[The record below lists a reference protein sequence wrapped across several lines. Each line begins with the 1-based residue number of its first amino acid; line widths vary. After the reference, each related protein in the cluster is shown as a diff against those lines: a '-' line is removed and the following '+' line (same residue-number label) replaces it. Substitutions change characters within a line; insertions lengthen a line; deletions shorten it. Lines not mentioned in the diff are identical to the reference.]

1 MLGFDMGAWQV
12 KKSKAWTW
20 IPSSGLDTWFMG
32 LSELVTTAP
41 EASACM
47 EIVPPVCK
55 TKDFLRH
62 DLLTLSEMWYNHC
75 ITKGEIGIGWKSKLF
90 F

>member
-55 TKDFLRH
+55 TRIFLGMIYS
-62 DLLTLSEMWYNHC
+62 LFLKCGIIIVSQ
-75 ITKGEIGIGWKSKLF
+75 KGRLG
-90 F
+90 

>member
-1 MLGFDMGAWQV
+1 
-12 KKSKAWTW
+12 
-20 IPSSGLDTWFMG
+20 LDTWFMG

-55 TKDFLRH
+55 TRIFLGMIYS
-62 DLLTLSEMWYNHC
+62 LFLKCGIIIVSQ
-75 ITKGEIGIGWKSKLF
+75 KGRLG
-90 F
+90 

>member
-1 MLGFDMGAWQV
+1 MFGFDMGTWKV
-12 KKSKAWTW
+12 KKVKAWTW

-55 TKDFLRH
+55 TRIFLGMIYS
-62 DLLTLSEMWYNHC
+62 LFLKCGIIIVSQ
-75 ITKGEIGIGWKSKLF
+75 KGRLG
-90 F
+90 

>member
-1 MLGFDMGAWQV
+1 MLGFNMGAWQV
-12 KKSKAWTW
+12 KKSKVWTW

-55 TKDFLRH
+55 TRIFLGMIYS
-62 DLLTLSEMWYNHC
+62 LFLKCGIIIVSQ
-75 ITKGEIGIGWKSKLF
+75 KGRLG
-90 F
+90 

>member
-1 MLGFDMGAWQV
+1 MFGFDMG
-12 KKSKAWTW
+12 TW

-55 TKDFLRH
+55 TRIFLG
-62 DLLTLSEMWYNHC
+62 MIY
-75 ITKGEIGIGWKSKLF
+75 
-90 F
+90 

>member
-1 MLGFDMGAWQV
+1 MFGFDMGTWKV

-32 LSELVTTAP
+32 LSELVTIAP

-55 TKDFLRH
+55 TRIFLGMIYS
-62 DLLTLSEMWYNHC
+62 LFLKCGIIIVSQ
-75 ITKGEIGIGWKSKLF
+75 KGRLG
-90 F
+90 